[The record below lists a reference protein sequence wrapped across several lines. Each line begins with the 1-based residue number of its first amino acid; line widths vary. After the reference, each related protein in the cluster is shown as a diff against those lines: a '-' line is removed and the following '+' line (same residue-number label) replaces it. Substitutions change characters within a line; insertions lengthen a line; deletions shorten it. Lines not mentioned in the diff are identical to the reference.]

1 MTKMILVAAPAND
14 TNEQTR
20 TRWFCVCV
28 CVQVPEVLFLVPGET
43 AQIHQQERLHHGE
56 CLPAT
61 ALMSLLSP
69 GAGTS
74 C

>member
-1 MTKMILVAAPAND
+1 MILMNKQEHDVFFFFF
-14 TNEQTR
+14 
-20 TRWFCVCV
+20 FCVCV

-56 CLPAT
+56 CLLAT
-61 ALMSLLSP
+61 APMSLLSS